1 MPVNTIY
8 TLGGS
13 QISISGGGQLSG
25 ITQGDGTH
33 LAGRTITL
41 NSNAWEAIDVFD
53 STGDTNFADSDNSQ
67 TLSGAQTMDGTAYA
81 NGARVE
87 AEYELTLR
95 DPDGNTYTVLG
106 FNINEGG
113 GGASYATVEG
123 LAFVGGVGGFPPR
136 DVPLTVVG
144 TREGPSHA
152 YSSLATPPCFT
163 AQTRIRTPSGEVPIT
178 QLTSGDLVVTADNG
192 AQPIRWIGRTC
203 LPAAVLARCPE
214 FRPVRIA
221 RDAFGANRPCR
232 DTALSPQHRILIR
245 DWRAAYLYGEDEVLV
260 PIKKLINGNSIAIDH
275 GAQDVTYYHL
285 AFDRHEVIWGDGLQS
300 ESYLM
305 SERDASQTR
314 AELRA
319 IFPGMPRAGAMRTAR
334 VCVADRSSALLRPD
348 AALPAAICRGTAP
361 AVFP

>member
-8 TLGGS
+8 ALGES

-25 ITQGDGTH
+25 ISQGDGTH

-53 STGDTNFADSDNSQ
+53 SAGDTNFADSDNSQ
-67 TLSGAQTMDGTAYA
+67 TLSGAQMMDGVAYS

-113 GGASYATVEG
+113 GVSYGTVEG

-136 DVPLTVVG
+136 DVPLTVISTG
-144 TREGPSHA
+144 EGPSYA

-163 AQTRIRTPSGEVPIT
+163 AQTRIRTPSGEVPIA
-178 QLTSGDLVVTADNG
+178 QLILGDLVMTADNG
-192 AQPIRWIGRTC
+192 AQPVRWIGRTC
-203 LPAAVLARCPE
+203 LPAAVLTRRPE

-221 RDAFGANRPCR
+221 RDAFGQDRPCR
-232 DTALSPQHRILIR
+232 DSALSPQHRILIR
-245 DWRAAYLYGEDEVLV
+245 DWRAAYLFGEEEVLV
-260 PIKKLINGNSIAIDH
+260 PIKKMVNGNSIAIDH

-285 AFDRHEVIWGDGLQS
+285 AFDQHEVIWGDGLQS

-305 SERDASQTR
+305 SECDVSPTR
-314 AELRA
+314 AELLA
-319 IFPGMPRAGAMRTAR
+319 MFPGMPRAPSMRTAR
-334 VCVADRSSALLRPD
+334 VCVADRSSALLRPG
-348 AALPAAICRGTAP
+348 AASPAPTCPGTAP
-361 AVFP
+361 VVFP